1 MEWST
6 TFDQNGW
13 LEYPENS
20 ACNFQAGTKVT
31 SSTVLLLQELL
42 FNATLR
48 LTQGFKCPMLT
59 PWVSASAVSASAV
72 SAINVSLAVPGMVWL
87 AAMVWARAHSCVP
100 WRNVMVRGTQVD
112 LFPQDQQLFVG
123 CCGTFAAII
132 LAFFPILSLQNTG
145 TSSVSHGIPNLRVC
159 QQGPSWLQAKV
170 VLMVPWRHF
179 FLIKNG
185 EFLDERIAKSSY
197 YIITDI

>member
-6 TFDQNGW
+6 AFDQNGW

-59 PWVSASAVSASAV
+59 PWVSASAIS
-72 SAINVSLAVPGMVWL
+72 VSLAVPGMVWL
-87 AAMVWARAHSCVP
+87 AAMVSARAHSCAP

-112 LFPQDQQLFVG
+112 LFPKNQQLFVG
-123 CCGTFAAII
+123 CGAFAAIF
-132 LAFFPILSLQNTG
+132 LAFFPIPCRT
-145 TSSVSHGIPNLRVC
+145 
-159 QQGPSWLQAKV
+159 QGPVLSAMAFPIYEFVNKDHHDCRPKLYWWCHGVIFLNKEWLVSRWK
-170 VLMVPWRHF
+170 
-179 FLIKNG
+179 
-185 EFLDERIAKSSY
+185 DC
-197 YIITDI
+197 